1 MQWGDERVYQTG
13 KMQPLPINTHLHLK
27 YSHPLLWI
35 DLGGRG
41 GGWNHRLDP
50 DNAEKKRS
58 SRHTPWEM
66 KQLGKNMMWVT
77 NTLKHTHTRTNSGT
91 QARSH
96 GQPIKCNTPLENR
109 RAEWIAAMLLVLPLS
124 FLPKW
129 SLRFHSDSQKLQ
141 LFKFLLHNDLPSPC
155 KAACLVALYLYLE
168 IILSSWILQAVGD
181 IFVSWRR
188 PRISSPVFLYPDRM
202 N

>member
-1 MQWGDERVYQTG
+1 
-13 KMQPLPINTHLHLK
+13 
-27 YSHPLLWI
+27 
-35 DLGGRG
+35 
-41 GGWNHRLDP
+41 
-50 DNAEKKRS
+50 
-58 SRHTPWEM
+58 M

-77 NTLKHTHTRTNSGT
+77 NTLKHTHTQTRTNSGT

-96 GQPIKCNTPLENR
+96 GQPIKCNTPSENR

-129 SLRFHSDSQKLQ
+129 SLRFCSDSQKLQ

-168 IILSSWILQAVGD
+168 IILSCWILQAVRD

-188 PRISSPVFLYPDRM
+188 PRISSPVFLYPARM
-202 N
+202 NYKKIEFLELNNTCRLCGYW